1 MEVLFWRCT
10 ILTITDWYNEGF
22 RKSAILMPK
31 VIFKNLGEFNIETVD
46 IKVVDN
52 NSNYNLS

>member
-1 MEVLFWRCT
+1 
-10 ILTITDWYNEGF
+10 
-22 RKSAILMPK
+22 MPK
-31 VIFKNLGEFNIETVD
+31 VIFKNVGEFNIETVD